1 MKKLFT
7 LVVASL
13 FTVSFV
19 SAQITATDYSTESIY
34 SYGENDPKPDVPTS
48 MTYQFVGADGQ
59 IAMKISYNTE
69 IYTYNSKGLKER
81 MESYTS
87 DYTTGAFIL
96 SSSSEYIYDSSNQLI
111 KVITYNGSGVVTGG
125 SEYSDYENGYYK
137 NMKNVTSSGTVSY
150 WKAIDLTFENEKLVS
165 SIDYLVSNPNNPD
178 VRTALGKTVY
188 TYSGDKCTKAEY
200 LPFDGTDFVSGAVF
214 SWVDNYTYSGDKLV
228 NTKRRAVYRGG
239 AVSFSENDYAYSNYA
254 SSFVPKNFKAV
265 QKNGAVNVVELTW
278 DAPESAV
285 TGYKVFIDGTLYDV
299 TGNSYTTD
307 ILKNGS
313 HKFAVIAVN
322 GSEIK
327 NISQIETLEL
337 QDAGVK
343 PATEFKV
350 IAIGEPELD
359 EYNSTVYP
367 VTVAWTAPVTTSKI
381 TGYKVYYSQ
390 YGYESVAADQTSAQ
404 LKLSSWACVTNGED
418 GEEGLPVTFWVV
430 VEYETGISE
439 KSNQVTEIPY
449 NGPESLGTEIT
460 TVEAVKIYPNPVT
473 DILYF
478 STPVSAELYN
488 SGGSLVKSVNNASSI
503 VVSDLVAGT
512 YFVKTVNKAGAV
524 VSNTIIIK

>member
-1 MKKLFT
+1 MTSITPLF
-7 LVVASL
+7 
-13 FTVSFV
+13 
-19 SAQITATDYSTESIY
+19 I
-34 SYGENDPKPDVPTS
+34 
-48 MTYQFVGADGQ
+48 
-59 IAMKISYNTE
+59 
-69 IYTYNSKGLKER
+69 R
-81 MESYTS
+81 
-87 DYTTGAFIL
+87 
-96 SSSSEYIYDSSNQLI
+96 
-111 KVITYNGSGVVTGG
+111 
-125 SEYSDYENGYYK
+125 
-137 NMKNVTSSGTVSY
+137 
-150 WKAIDLTFENEKLVS
+150 
-165 SIDYLVSNPNNPD
+165 
-178 VRTALGKTVY
+178 
-188 TYSGDKCTKAEY
+188 
-200 LPFDGTDFVSGAVF
+200 
-214 SWVDNYTYSGDKLV
+214 
-228 NTKRRAVYRGG
+228 
-239 AVSFSENDYAYSNYA
+239 
-254 SSFVPKNFKAV
+254 
-265 QKNGAVNVVELTW
+265 
-278 DAPESAV
+278 
-285 TGYKVFIDGTLYDV
+285 
-299 TGNSYTTD
+299 
-307 ILKNGS
+307 
-313 HKFAVIAVN
+313 
-322 GSEIK
+322 
-327 NISQIETLEL
+327 
-337 QDAGVK
+337 
-343 PATEFKV
+343 
-350 IAIGEPELD
+350 
-359 EYNSTVYP
+359 